1 MRSDASRAHGCRR
14 WASRLAA
21 GMLGELSAPQAR
33 ALIEHAARCPG
44 CMSELLAAR
53 TSTAALARVDPEHIV
68 DLAQERESSPVAGS
82 ASVTQSR
89 SASPRPWRAVLI
101 GATIGAMIMGI
112 TALRI
117 DAINEP
123 APTVA
128 TRAATIPS
136 VRLQGH
142 LPPGAV
148 VRVQVEPKGWGSQLS
163 LREQGVAFGT
173 VEHVWLLR
181 RSGVRVP
188 AGSFQAL
195 GSHAVTVTLAA
206 GIPVTHVGVIGI
218 TASTGGSAEANLP
231 VSRFTTTTAG

>member
-14 WASRLAA
+14 WATRLAA
-21 GMLGELSAPQAR
+21 GMLGELSAPQAQ
-33 ALIEHAARCPG
+33 ALIEHAAVCRG

-53 TSTAALARVDPEHIV
+53 TSTAALARLDPEHIV
-68 DLAQERESSPVAGS
+68 DLARERERSPV
-82 ASVTQSR
+82 TR
-89 SASPRPWRAVLI
+89 SARVTRRRGSPGPWRAVLV

-123 APTVA
+123 APTVR

-136 VRLQGH
+136 VTLRGH

-148 VRVQVEPKGWGSQLS
+148 VLVQAEPKGWGSQLS

-188 AGSFQAL
+188 AGSFQTL
-195 GSHAVTVTLAA
+195 GSHPVTVTLAA
-206 GIPVTHVGVIGI
+206 SIPVAHIHVIGI
-218 TASTGGSAEANLP
+218 TASTGGRAEALLP
-231 VSRFTTTTAG
+231 IDRPTTTTAG